1 MKLIHLFASKLK
13 HPARRGRVSLTEPT
27 RKDAMT
33 TPQTGS
39 PQHRALRTP
48 GFWLA
53 VPLAVLQAINVG
65 RALSD
70 PSGFA
75 DYFGAPVSDSGAIA
89 WVQVYALR
97 TAFITGLVSVFLL
110 RRDLRALFWTAAVA
124 TIMPLGDAWIA
135 YSAGAPQ
142 DTLLRH
148 LLIGIYVVVTC
159 IALAFASRRVG
170 TAS

>member
-1 MKLIHLFASKLK
+1 
-13 HPARRGRVSLTEPT
+13 
-27 RKDAMT
+27 MT

-53 VPLAVLQAINVG
+53 VPLAVLQAINVV
-65 RALSD
+65 RALS
-70 PSGFA
+70 FA
-75 DYFGAPVSDSGAIA
+75 DYFGAPVGEPGALA

-110 RRDLRALFWTAAVA
+110 RRDLRALFWTAAIA

>member
-1 MKLIHLFASKLK
+1 
-13 HPARRGRVSLTEPT
+13 
-27 RKDAMT
+27 MT

-53 VPLAVLQAINVG
+53 VPLAVLQAVNVV

-75 DYFGAPVSDSGAIA
+75 DYFGAPVGEPGALA

-110 RRDLRALFWTAAVA
+110 RRDLRALFWTAAIA

-135 YSAGAPQ
+135 FSAGAPQ

-148 LLIGIYVVVTC
+148 LLIGVYVVITC
-159 IALAFASRRVG
+159 IALALASRRVE